1 MDDYINSLHDKTDI
15 YSGNPSY
22 LPEHIGN
29 PYNRYESACEELHA
43 AQRGGLVCKE
53 DLEELRKTAK
63 EAKLQY
69 ESAIRKEYPEYFLK
83 KDNDIMASSKTE
95 KSVKQP
101 NASETVAKARKTS
114 RKSSSKTTEKKSETN
129 ENTVAKPTVNTDK
142 IEKSEQ
148 AGRKAREPQMVTI
161 NGDKVSHGHI
171 FESSQTPGSWFF
183 SARLNGEQMKIR
195 RISPEE
201 AEAFRN
207 KEIGVP
213 ELMERYHPT
222 KLMKR
227 LSQEELAAGR
237 TLSDGRVVEKF
248 NFYKEANPGSP
259 DVGKYKMYAQVDGAK
274 MSVLAPKAAINE
286 YFDKVATPA
295 RLVETHMGE
304 KLHLASAYDKF
315 VIPDGVEVDKIRL
328 VKNPSGPWEIKA
340 RINGKETEAKTLSF
354 DDGYSHF
361 KAKTATESQLAAKY
375 FDVEIKAAR
384 LPSLPLKEDNDLGK
398 RQSASMKR

>member
-1 MDDYINSLHDKTDI
+1 MAKKKETAPKEEQSKVKSDPMTKT
-15 YSGNPSY
+15 
-22 LPEHIGN
+22 
-29 PYNRYESACEELHA
+29 
-43 AQRGGLVCKE
+43 
-53 DLEELRKTAK
+53 
-63 EAKLQY
+63 EAK
-69 ESAIRKEYPEYFLK
+69 
-83 KDNDIMASSKTE
+83 T
-95 KSVKQP
+95 
-101 NASETVAKARKTS
+101 RKTS
-114 RKSSSKTTEKKSETN
+114 KKSSRKPEEAKSE
-129 ENTVAKPTVNTDK
+129 A
-142 IEKSEQ
+142 IEKTEVKAQ
-148 AGRKAREPQMVTI
+148 KTERKAREPQMVTV

-195 RISPEE
+195 HISPEE

-227 LSQEELAAGR
+227 LFREELADGR

-248 NFYKEANPGSP
+248 NFYKETNPGSP